1 MVEKRLANGALAYY
15 WNPRPKDIKAGF
27 SLHREALGTDLGIA
41 ISRANELNRHID
53 AWRRGIGRIRNL
65 DNHPGFGTLEWLF
78 ERYKQ
83 PDSVAWQKVSERSRP
98 DYIRAFKLI
107 CSLPRKSG
115 GDVGAAPVKAID
127 ARAADKIY
135 QRLKEGPRGPRLRQ
149 AVLCIVLA
157 ARAWDV
163 VARLYP
169 KDVPPLNP
177 FRGVELTHG
186 KGKRPAA
193 TRADA
198 YALHRALIAAGEPH
212 LAVAPLVCFE
222 WLQRPENVIAGHLT
236 WLDYRPAGNP
246 NAVRI
251 EHHKTGALV
260 WMPLSANARHFFPEL
275 TSYLDKLKRL
285 GTPIVLMVPERKHQ
299 GRILDPRPY
308 LMREAR
314 KRVRQAADAAG
325 LPSWLTLDA
334 CRHGGMTELADS
346 DLTEE
351 QEMSLSGHSTPDAK
365 RRYVKRTEA
374 QRLTAAGKRRAWVEE
389 QIGPK
394 SQNEASDPSQNRT
407 SVPGQPIEKN
417 GG

>member
-1 MVEKRLANGALAYY
+1 MDMPRHITRKRLASGCTAYY
-15 WNPRPKDIKAGF
+15 WRPLKADIEMGF
-27 SLHREALGTDLGIA
+27 TLPAEALGTDIA
-41 ISRANELNRHID
+41 TAIARANLLNQHLD
-53 AWRRGIGRIRNL
+53 DWRRGRGDHRFI
-65 DNHPGFGTLEWLF
+65 DTHPGFGTLEWLF

-83 PDSVAWQKVSERSRP
+83 PDSLAWQKVSDRSRP

-107 CSLPRKSG
+107 CALPRKSG

-149 AVLCIVLA
+149 ANICIIRA

-163 VARLYP
+163 VARLHP
-169 KDVPPLNP
+169 RDVPAQNP

-186 KGKRPAA
+186 RGKRPAA
-193 TRADA
+193 TREDA
-198 YALHRALIAAGEPH
+198 YALHRALVDADEQH
-212 LAVAPLVCFE
+212 LAVVPLVCFE

-236 WLDYRPAGNP
+236 WLDYKPASKP
-246 NAVRI
+246 NSVRI

-260 WMPLSANARHFFPEL
+260 WMPLIDADGPFFSEL
-275 TSYLDKLKRL
+275 TTYLDGLKRL
-285 GTPIVLMVPERKHQ
+285 GTPIVLMVPGRNRK
-299 GRILDPRPY
+299 GRDCNSRPF

-314 KRVRQAADAAG
+314 KRVRKAADVAG

-351 QEMSLSGHSTPDAK
+351 QEMSLSGHTTPDAK
-365 RRYVKRTEA
+365 RRYVKRTDA
-374 QRLTAAGKRRAWVEE
+374 QRMIAARKRRAWVLE
-389 QIGPK
+389 QK
-394 SQNEASDPSQNRT
+394 TTETQNAHQNITQNGASET
-407 SVPGQPIEKN
+407 A
-417 GG
+417 

>member
-1 MVEKRLANGALAYY
+1 MKGWPRYMIERRLASGEIAYY
-15 WNPRPKDIKAGF
+15 WRPRRRDIRAGF
-27 SLHREALGTDLGIA
+27 NLQAEPLGSDIGSAIA
-41 ISRANELNRHID
+41 RANELNRHLD
-53 AWRRGIGRIRNL
+53 SWRSSIGGVRSL
-65 DNHPGFGTLEWLF
+65 DLQRGFGTLEWLF
-78 ERYKQ
+78 ERYRR
-83 PDSVAWQKVSERSRP
+83 PDSLAWQKVSERSRP

-107 CSLPRKSG
+107 CALPRKSG
-115 GDVGAAPVKAID
+115 GDVGTAPVKAID

-149 AVLCIVLA
+149 AALCIALA

-169 KDVPPLNP
+169 KDVPALNP

-186 KGKRPAA
+186 RGKRPAA
-193 TRADA
+193 TREDA
-198 YALHRALIAAGEPH
+198 YALHNALIAAGEPH

-236 WLDYRPAGNP
+236 WLDYKPASKP
-246 NAVRI
+246 NSVRI

-260 WMPLSANARHFFPEL
+260 WMPLSDSDGPFFPEL
-275 TSYLDKLKRL
+275 SEHLDRLQRL
-285 GTPIVLMVPERKHQ
+285 GTPIVLMAPARKRK
-299 GRILDPRPY
+299 GRVLDPRPF

-314 KRVRQAADAAG
+314 KRVRQAADVAG
-325 LPSWLTLDA
+325 LPPWLTLDA

-365 RRYVKRTEA
+365 RRYVKRTDA
-374 QRLTAAGKRRAWVEE
+374 QRLTAARKRRAWVQE
-389 QIGPK
+389 QKTHESSNDGSSK
-394 SQNEASDPSQNRT
+394 SRNGT
-407 SVPGQPIEKN
+407 SVPD
-417 GG
+417 

>member
-1 MVEKRLANGALAYY
+1 MDLPRHITRKRLAAGAVAYY
-15 WNPRPKDIKAGF
+15 WRPRKTDIIAGF
-27 SLHREALGTDLGIA
+27 TLHAEALGTDLARA
-41 ISRANELNRHID
+41 IERANQLNQHLN
-53 AWRRGIGRIRNL
+53 AWRRGRGEHRSI
-65 DNHPGFGTLEWLF
+65 DTHPGFGTLEWLF

-83 PDSVAWQKVSERSRP
+83 PDCLAWQKVSERSRP
-98 DYIRAFKLI
+98 DYIRAFRLI
-107 CSLPRKSG
+107 CELPRKSG
-115 GDVGAAPVKAID
+115 GTVGTAPVRAID

-135 QRLKEGPRGPRLRQ
+135 HRLKAGPRGTRLRQ
-149 AVLCIVLA
+149 AALCIVLA

-169 KDVPPLNP
+169 KDIAPLNP

-193 TRADA
+193 TREDA
-198 YALHRALIAAGEPH
+198 YALHRALIAVGEPH
-212 LAVAPLVCFE
+212 LAVAPLACFE
-222 WLQRPENVIAGHLT
+222 WLQRPENIIAGHLT
-236 WLDYRPAGNP
+236 WLDYKPASKP
-246 NAVRI
+246 NSVRI

-260 WMPLSANARHFFPEL
+260 WMPLIDADGPFFPEL
-275 TSYLDKLKRL
+275 TAHLDGLKRL
-285 GTPIVLMVPERKHQ
+285 GTPIVLMVPERKRQ
-299 GRILDPRPY
+299 GRVLDPRPF

-374 QRLTAAGKRRAWVEE
+374 QRLTAARKRRVWISE
-389 QIGPK
+389 QKPHEMQNDAPK
-394 SQNEASDPSQNRT
+394 KMQ
-407 SVPGQPIEKN
+407 N
-417 GG
+417 GGAEEV

>member
-1 MVEKRLANGALAYY
+1 MDLPRHITRKRLASGAVAYY
-15 WNPRPKDIKAGF
+15 WRPRKTDIEAGF
-27 SLHREALGTDLGIA
+27 TLHAEALGTDLARA
-41 ISRANELNRHID
+41 IERANQLNQHLNT
-53 AWRRGIGRIRNL
+53 WRRGRGEHHSI
-65 DNHPGFGTLEWLF
+65 DTHPGFGTLEWLF

-83 PDSVAWQKVSERSRP
+83 PDCLAWQKVSERSRP

-107 CSLPRKSG
+107 CALPRKSG
-115 GDVGAAPVKAID
+115 SDVGAAPVKAID

-149 AVLCIVLA
+149 ASLCIVLA

-163 VARLYP
+163 IARLYP

-193 TRADA
+193 PREDA
-198 YALHRALIAAGEPH
+198 YALHRALVAAGEPH

-236 WLDYRPAGNP
+236 WLDYKPASKP
-246 NAVRI
+246 NHVRI

-260 WMPLSANARHFFPEL
+260 WMPLSDSDGPFFPDL
-275 TSYLDKLKRL
+275 TTYLDDLKRL
-285 GTPIVLMVPERKHQ
+285 GTPIVLMVPERKRK
-299 GRILDPRPY
+299 GRVLDPRPF
-308 LMREAR
+308 LMNEAR
-314 KRVRQAADAAG
+314 KRVRKAADAAG
-325 LPSWLTLDA
+325 LPAWLTLDA

-351 QEMSLSGHSTPDAK
+351 QEMSLSGHTTPDAK

-374 QRLTAAGKRRAWVEE
+374 QRLTAARKRRAWILE
-389 QIGPK
+389 QKTTEMQNAAPK
-394 SQNEASDPSQNRT
+394 KMQNAGAKES
-407 SVPGQPIEKN
+407 
-417 GG
+417 